1 MQKCKINLAAALAA
15 TVLAATCGAQSAAD
29 LVTPQV
35 TRVADKLQCPCGCN
49 LTMACFMPP
58 SGQCGTCRIAKEK
71 IIALQAQGKSDQ
83 AILDQFV
90 TENGKGALAITPG
103 VVGFAGPYVALAL
116 GLGIVALVIRRYRR
130 PETAAVAAPPL
141 DPETIER
148 IEKDL
153 AKLD

>member
-1 MQKCKINLAAALAA
+1 MQKWKTSLLVAVFAAN
-15 TVLAATCGAQSAAD
+15 CFAQTAAD

-35 TRVADKLQCPCGCN
+35 TRVADKLKCSCGCN

-58 SGQCGTCRIAKEK
+58 AGQCGTCRIGKEK
-71 IIALQAQGKSDQ
+71 IIALQAQGKTDQ
-83 AILDQFV
+83 QILDQFV
-90 TENGKGALAITPG
+90 QDNGGNKDVLAITPG
-103 VVGFAGPYVALAL
+103 VVGFITPYAALAL
-116 GLGIVALVIRRYRR
+116 GLGIVAFVIRRFRQ
-130 PETAAVAAPPL
+130 PKTATVPQL